1 MGWIKNPCISGHGVF
16 TIVHLKKMFTYPHC
30 TLYCVSLFLFLF
42 SPWFVETISG
52 TQTKEIVIVFDMTTL
67 VTDLKSTIQK
77 VARNLLESVDPNDK
91 VEAHKLKNNITLCKW
106 FIIIYTW
113 NVDPLDISQHYP
125 RLVLFI
131 SLLYALITRLN
142 YSSNSL

>member
-1 MGWIKNPCISGHGVF
+1 
-16 TIVHLKKMFTYPHC
+16 MFTYPHC

-91 VEAHKLKNNITLCKW
+91 VEAHKLKNNITLCK
-106 FIIIYTW
+106 
-113 NVDPLDISQHYP
+113 
-125 RLVLFI
+125 
-131 SLLYALITRLN
+131 
-142 YSSNSL
+142 